1 MAFGLI
7 DYVVFGSML
16 FISAAIGTFYRF
28 TGGKQK
34 TDDEYLLGDRNQN
47 PILVAVSLMASF
59 MSSISIL
66 GGDAEVFNYGTHFYT
81 INIGCQIGI
90 LIAMVCYVPVF
101 LKLESVSMY
110 QYLELRFGKTLRIVS
125 SSAFIVQMI
134 LYMSIVLVAPS
145 IALQIITQMPY
156 VTCILIVGF
165 VCTFYSTIGGI
176 KAVILT
182 DLFQGSLMFIS
193 LFCVFITA
201 YLHFGGF
208 SKVFEIARDHGRLDF
223 GNFSFDPTVRHS
235 WFSTLVGGAIQGITL
250 NGINQTQIQRYRTL
264 KNRKAVN
271 RSILYFGPIMIALSL
286 CTMMTG
292 LIVFARYHDCDPQ
305 RSGKILKTDQVL
317 PLYVI
322 DNFELPGLSGLFVA
336 GIFSAALS
344 TISPLLNSLAAVTV
358 EDYFKPIYFKVKGKQ
373 FKQKTSIISQILS
386 LTYGSLCI
394 IIALL
399 TLNMKS
405 MLTAAIVVF
414 NVVGGPILGMF
425 SLGIFVPLANQ
436 WGTLV
441 GFISGLIVTS
451 WISIG
456 QPRPPPVPLPTR
468 VDGCP
473 AGTVL
478 LNQTTP
484 ILGRENYPYLFRIS
498 YLFYGVIGFSV
509 TFFLGILFSLIFRSK
524 NEKKIEPELL
534 HELVA
539 GSMANKKTELITTD
553 NTDDVE

>member
-1 MAFGLI
+1 MWCLARCCLFLRLLGRFI
-7 DYVVFGSML
+7 DSLEGSKRL
-16 FISAAIGTFYRF
+16 T
-28 TGGKQK
+28 TL
-34 TDDEYLLGDRNQN
+34 EYLLGDRNQN

>member
-1 MAFGLI
+1 
-7 DYVVFGSML
+7 
-16 FISAAIGTFYRF
+16 
-28 TGGKQK
+28 
-34 TDDEYLLGDRNQN
+34 
-47 PILVAVSLMASF
+47 MASF